1 MTNAELTLP
10 EWLTATGERRGELE
24 TYAKSPLPRDASER
38 HADIETAIQSADDSG
53 RLLADLESYL
63 SQAKAQAMFSA
74 LEKYPDLN
82 ARERDLVIRS
92 EVRAIKRIV
101 DGMHVTD
108 RTIKDRIFSSLNANR
123 AGF

>member
-1 MTNAELTLP
+1 MTDSELTLS
-10 EWLTATGERRGELE
+10 EWLATTKERRAGLE
-24 TYAKSPLPRDASER
+24 AYAKSPLPRDISER
-38 HADIETAIQSADDSG
+38 HADIETAIQGADDSG

-63 SQAKAQAMFSA
+63 SQAKAQALFSA

-92 EVRAIKRIV
+92 EVRAIQRLV

-123 AGF
+123 AGS